1 MPAMGARS
9 RLVLTKVGFGLR
21 TYSEDVLSEPEPDKR
36 KALMDRLR
44 PNRDSASELRI
55 RRTAEAIS

>member
-21 TYSEDVLSEPEPDKR
+21 TYSDEVVSDPEPEEV
-36 KALMDRLR
+36 KALRDRLR
-44 PNRDSASELRI
+44 PNRDSASEPRM